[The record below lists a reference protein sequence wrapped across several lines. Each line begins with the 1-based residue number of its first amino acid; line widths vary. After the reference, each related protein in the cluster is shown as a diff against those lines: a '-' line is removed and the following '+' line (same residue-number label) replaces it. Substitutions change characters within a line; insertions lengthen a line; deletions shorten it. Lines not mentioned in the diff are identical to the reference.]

1 MPYLLSF
8 WAFLLI
14 LSWDSHQATMKLFS
28 AMWWSLTLIT
38 YSYTQL
44 PFRFLGCMHCLW
56 NPIWWDW
63 SIMKS
68 TFIGWVDC
76 LWNRK
81 WWDGFLMK
89 SKLIGWIVLTPHNA
103 GFLFFQCTQA
113 SSIIAYHLNINKVD
127 KKAMDQWPI
136 FAFACCG
143 LTVTTLEF
151 FS

>member
-8 WAFLLI
+8 FSFFAHSLMRFSSGYYEAFL
-14 LSWDSHQATMKLFS
+14 SHVMKP
-28 AMWWSLTLIT
+28 
-38 YSYTQL
+38 YTHGTEL

-68 TFIGWVDC
+68 TFIDWVVC
-76 LWNRK
+76 LWNWK

-103 GFLFFQCTQA
+103 GFLFFQCIQA
-113 SSIIAYHLNINKVD
+113 SSIIAYYLNINKVD
-127 KKAMDQWPI
+127 KKPWTSDKSLLLLVVGYGHYFTA
-136 FAFACCG
+136 
-143 LTVTTLEF
+143 
-151 FS
+151 